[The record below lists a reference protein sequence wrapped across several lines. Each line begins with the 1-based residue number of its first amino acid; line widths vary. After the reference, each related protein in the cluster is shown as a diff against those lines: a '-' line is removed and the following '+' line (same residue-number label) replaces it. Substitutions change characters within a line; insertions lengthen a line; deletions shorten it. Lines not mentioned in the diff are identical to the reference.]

1 MSKAISDAVAAGPL
15 PAQPTYAAA
24 FHCIGPD
31 CEDHCCGEW
40 EIPVDKVTYEKYR
53 EFPAE
58 GLGAIVSQLVTITP
72 DAPIE
77 MYAQIHKAP
86 SGCCAFFGED
96 HLCKIQKQYGP
107 ALLSATCSIYPRS
120 LSRVADTL
128 EGALSLSC
136 PEAAR
141 NILLDPGFIYET
153 KNLLEGGFRTDNV
166 FRLETSAGESHLKPS
181 EHYLEIRSFILSVLR
196 NRAHPLWKRLLLI
209 GFFCKRMDDIAATKE
224 CSVAEVI
231 GNYSVAAENEAFWSS
246 ADNVPREPLH
256 KVQFARDL
264 TAERVHFGAS
274 TRFLEVSSAFAAC
287 VGVLDRPL
295 VKSDLGTFRHTQE
308 TYLRPYLEAH
318 PHILENFLT
327 NYIFQNLFPFGK
339 ANSGKSTAL
348 SMYEEFLRLSAQF
361 AWLQALLN
369 GMAHRHTSSFGDEH
383 VVLATQ
389 SMCRTIEHDP
399 QVLKSLHRIMKSRGL
414 DTLNGI
420 SLLLRD

>member
-1 MSKAISDAVAAGPL
+1 MSKIIGDAP
-15 PAQPTYAAA
+15 QPTYAAA

-40 EIPVDKVTYEKYR
+40 EIPVDKSTYEKYR
-53 EFPAE
+53 KFPADR
-58 GLGAIVSQLVTITP
+58 LGATVSQFVTITP
-72 DAPIE
+72 NAPIE

-96 HLCKIQKQYGP
+96 HLCSIQNQYGP

-120 LSRVADTL
+120 LSRVADAL

-141 NILLDPGFIYET
+141 NILLNPSFMHET
-153 KNLLEGGFRTDNV
+153 RNLLEAGFRTDNV
-166 FRLETSAGESHLKPS
+166 FRLETSAGDERLKPT
-181 EHYLEIRSFILSVLR
+181 EHYRYIRNFILSVLKD
-196 NRAHPLWKRLLLI
+196 RAQPLWKRLLLI
-209 GFFCKRMDDIAATKE
+209 GFLCKRLDDITTTGE
-224 CSVAEVI
+224 SSVPEVLA
-231 GNYSVAAENEAFWSS
+231 GYRSAVGGEAFWVS
-246 ADNVPREPLH
+246 AENVPRELLH
-256 KVQFARDL
+256 RVQFARDL

-295 VKSDLGTFRHTQE
+295 LASDLDTFHHAQE

-318 PHILENFLT
+318 PYILENFLI

-339 ANSGKSTAL
+339 AGSGKSTAL

-361 AWLQALLN
+361 TWLQALLN
-369 GMAHRHTSSFGDEH
+369 GMAHRHADSFGSEH
-383 VVLATQ
+383 IVLATQ
-389 SMCRTIEHDP
+389 SLCRTIEHDP

>member
-1 MSKAISDAVAAGPL
+1 MSKIKDDAP
-15 PAQPTYAAA
+15 QPTYAAA

-40 EIPVDKVTYEKYR
+40 EIPVDKSTYEKYR
-53 EFPAE
+53 EFPAD
-58 GLGAIVSQLVTITP
+58 GLGATVSQFVTITP
-72 DAPIE
+72 NAPIE

-96 HLCKIQKQYGP
+96 HLCKVQKQYGP

-120 LSRVADTL
+120 LSQIAGTL

-141 NILLDPGFIYET
+141 NILLDPGFMHET
-153 KNLLEGGFRTDNV
+153 RDLLAGGFRTDNV
-166 FRLETSAGESHLKPS
+166 FRLETSAGEGRLKPS
-181 EHYLEIRSFILSVLR
+181 EHYLEIRNFILSVLR
-196 NRAHPLWKRLLLI
+196 NRVHPLWKCLLLI
-209 GFFCKRMDDIAATKE
+209 GFLCKRLDDVAATGE
-224 CSVAEVI
+224 RSVAEVI
-231 GNYSVAAENEAFWSS
+231 ASYSSAVEGEALWSS
-246 ADNVPREPLH
+246 ADNVPRELLH
-256 KVQFARDL
+256 RVQFARDL

-274 TRFLEVSSAFAAC
+274 ARFLEVSSAFAAC
-287 VGVLDRPL
+287 VGVLDRAL
-295 VKSDLGTFRHTQE
+295 LESDLGAFRYAQE

-318 PHILENFLT
+318 PYVLENFLI

-339 ANSGKSTAL
+339 ASSGKSAAL
-348 SMYEEFLRLSAQF
+348 SMYEEFLHLCAQF
-361 AWLQALLN
+361 VWLQALLN
-369 GMAHRHTSSFGDEH
+369 GMAHRHASSFCDAH
-383 VVLATQ
+383 VVFAAQ

-399 QVLKSLHRIMKSRGL
+399 QVLKSLHRMMKSRGF